1 MISTRLT
8 LPLLLICLSLVGSS
22 INRQQVVFAGSK
34 SVELKEYTFGDNQ
47 KFKVGFDGQDIIVYI
62 RPRPG
67 EGLFRFA
74 SWTLRDWRNNYQKI
88 KKYNNNRVLQKG
100 SYVRFPFSVLNDSLQ
115 GLVLQTLFPNDTSE
129 EEEWAHRVVFKGETV
144 SLIAGVFAKKSIPA
158 SKLVEYNELERGGR
172 SLAIGDVVNIPWEW
186 VREELNLKPIEVK
199 EPLVVKPDRFG
210 KKHAFYTIKKGE
222 SLYSSVVIRF
232 TGRTLAEDVNRMA
245 NRLLA
250 LNDISDERYIPVGQE
265 IKIPL
270 EWISEEYL
278 VKASIEP
285 SEKELP
291 EEPESLKVRI
301 DYPVHIIIDPG
312 HGGKDPGAVH
322 GREGSPDRLFEDE
335 TVYDIAMR
343 LSDIL
348 KKRNY
353 NVHLTLTDPDQPGPV
368 NKLATV
374 KDSDER
380 VLVNPNYLINH
391 VNISI
396 NMRIF
401 LVNHIYQDLIRRKI
415 PSNNIL
421 LISLHGDALH
431 KSLQGATVYY
441 PDARLRKESFRKR
454 HSVYRRRKEFYPV
467 IRFPVR
473 ENSRSALLSSSFGK
487 EIIDTFQAAGLKT
500 HRSFS
505 VRGYY
510 YRKGKRTLPG
520 ILRYSKVPTS
530 VLLEVGNLNNYLDR
544 KGFRDPGYREKL
556 AKAIAD
562 SIHTRFS
569 KG

>member
-1 MISTRLT
+1 M
-8 LPLLLICLSLVGSS
+8 ICLSLFGSS
-22 INRQQVVFAGSK
+22 INRQQIAFAGSK
-34 SVELKEYTFGDNQ
+34 SAELKEYTFGDNQ
-47 KFKVGFDGQDIIVYI
+47 KFKVGFDRQDIVVYI

-100 SYVRFPFSVLNDSLQ
+100 SYVRFPFSALNDSLQ

-245 NRLLA
+245 NKLLV
-250 LNDISDERYIPVGQE
+250 LNDISDERYIPVGKE

-278 VKASIEP
+278 VKVSIEP

-312 HGGKDPGAVH
+312 HGGRDPGAVY
-322 GREGSPDRLFEDE
+322 GREGSPGRLFEDE
-335 TVYDIAMR
+335 TVFDIAMR

-348 KKRNY
+348 KNRNY
-353 NVHLTLTDPDQPGPV
+353 NVHLTLMDPDQPGPV

-454 HSVYRRRKEFYPV
+454 HSVYRRRKEFCPV

-473 ENSRSALLSSSFGK
+473 QNSRSALLSSSFGK
-487 EIIDTFQAAGLKT
+487 EIIDKFQAAGLKT

-544 KGFRDPGYREKL
+544 RGFKDPAYREKL

-562 SIHTRFS
+562 SIHIRFS